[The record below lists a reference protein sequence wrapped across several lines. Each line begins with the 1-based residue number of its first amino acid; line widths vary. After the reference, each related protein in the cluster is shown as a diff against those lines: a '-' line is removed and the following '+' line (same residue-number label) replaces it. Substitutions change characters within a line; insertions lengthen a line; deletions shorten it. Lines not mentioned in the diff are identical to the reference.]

1 MLDKNYGGKAN
12 SLFKLKNNGFNV
24 PNFFVIDCDCYL
36 EFLNSNKIYEKVV
49 TLIKEDK
56 YEKIENLIMDGVF
69 AEGLEKKIY
78 EEFSKLDSKYVSVRS
93 SAINEDGKEKS
104 YAGQYSTI
112 LNVDVNNLFS
122 SIKKCW
128 CSLYSEN
135 VISYS
140 SDVSVYG
147 MNVVVQKMI
156 NPDYAGVAFTID
168 NTSDT
173 NNYSVIEV
181 VQGLGEQL
189 VSGETTPT
197 KFIIR
202 RETKFVDLKLGDIL
216 LDERLI
222 ENLEEVILNIE
233 ELYSLPMDIE
243 FAIKD
248 DEIFILQARPITSF
262 LPITKQFSL
271 TLSRPNSLI
280 EEYIYF
286 NGEFLG
292 IKSVTRNLY
301 YFKPLFMYNYNN
313 KNTDIYYNLMDLEES
328 PWYMY
333 YYMDLDFEII
343 LKKYEEVKIKIRKL
357 ENIINNELDFDIH
370 DYISDLI
377 DIYPFTSLGQLAGNF
392 NDISERLKDLLYD
405 FRFNYDY
412 IIHKATDFLVNR
424 VKRNLPE
431 KYKEYVNFIQME
443 EVINDKLPSIEELIK
458 RTKGYIYYGEL
469 YVVTDYEQWMKEH
482 NFDIKEEITT
492 SLKGQVVCGGSVEGN
507 VCKVFNE
514 NDFDKFQEGDIL
526 VTPMT
531 TPKFTKLI
539 KRASAIVTDEG
550 GVTCHAAIISRELK
564 VPCIVGCKNI
574 TKLLNDG
581 DIIKLNGSS
590 GEIQI
595 IKQKMEV

>member
-1 MLDKNYGGKAN
+1 MIDKNYGGKAN
-12 SLFKLKNNGFNV
+12 SLLKLKNNGFNV
-24 PNFFVIDCDCYL
+24 PNFFVIDSDCYL
-36 EFLNSNKIYEKVV
+36 EFLKSNNIYQEIIS
-49 TLIKEDK
+49 LIKDNR
-56 YEKIENLIMDGVF
+56 YEEIEKLIMDGVF
-69 AEGLEKKIY
+69 DKSLEKKIY
-78 EEFSKLDSKYVSVRS
+78 DDFLKLNSKYVSVRS

-104 YAGQYSTI
+104 YAGQYSTL

-122 SIKKCW
+122 SIKMCW

-135 VISYS
+135 AISYS
-140 SDVSVYG
+140 LDANVYG
-147 MNVVVQKMI
+147 MNVVIQEMI

-181 VQGLGEQL
+181 VQGLGEKL

-197 KFIIR
+197 KFIVR
-202 RETKFVDLKLGDIL
+202 RETKFPDLKLGDIV
-216 LDERLI
+216 LDEKIIERLETIILDI
-222 ENLEEVILNIE
+222 EK
-233 ELYSLPMDIE
+233 LYSLPMDIE

-248 DEIFILQARPITSF
+248 NDIFILQARPITTF
-262 LPITKQFSL
+262 VPIMKQFSL

-286 NGEFLG
+286 YGEFLG

-313 KNTDIYYNLMDLEES
+313 KNTDIFYNAEDLEES
-328 PWYMY
+328 PDCMY

-343 LKKYEEVKIKIRKL
+343 LKKYEEIKLKIKKL
-357 ENIINNELDFDIH
+357 ENIINNDLDFDIT
-370 DYISDLI
+370 DYINDII
-377 DIYPFTSLGQLAGNF
+377 DIYPFTSLGQLAGHFDN
-392 NDISERLKDLLYD
+392 ISERLKNLLYD

-412 IIHKATDFLVNR
+412 IIHKATDFLMNR
-424 VKRNLPE
+424 VKRDLPG
-431 KYKEYVNFIQME
+431 KYKEYVDFIQIE
-443 EVINDKLPSIEELIK
+443 EIINDELPSIEELIK
-458 RTKGYIYYGEL
+458 RTKGYIYYGKL
-469 YVVTDYEQWMKEH
+469 YSVTDYEQWLRDN
-482 NFDIKEEITT
+482 NFSIEEENVS
-492 SLKGQVVCGGSVEGN
+492 SLKGQVVYSGSVEGR

-514 NDFDKFQEGDIL
+514 NDFDKFKEGDIL

-539 KRASAIVTDEG
+539 KQASAIVTDEG

-574 TKLLNDG
+574 TKVLNDG
-581 DIIKLNGSS
+581 DVIKLNGST

-595 IKQKMEV
+595 IK